1 MKAAIYS
8 RKSKFTGKGDSVENQ
23 VQMCK
28 EYGKMHGITCDY
40 IVYEDEGFSGSTTN
54 RPKFQEMIHDAMSKK
69 FDVLICYRLDRISR
83 NIADFA
89 RLIEELQEY
98 SIDFISIREQF
109 DTSTPMGRAM
119 MNIAAVF
126 AQLER
131 ETIAE
136 RIRDNMLELAKSG
149 HWLGGQVPLGYN
161 SKKITYLDAEYK
173 QRSMYQLSPI
183 KEELETTKLIFDKY
197 LETKS
202 LSQVSK
208 YLLSNNIKGKNG
220 GDFGKKS
227 INSILTNPVYVKA
240 NHEVFSYL
248 QDLGISTAGK
258 PNVKHGILTYNKSQ
272 KGKKTDYTQWIAA
285 IGKHEGIINP
295 NDWLF
300 VQETLKTNKAKAPR
314 MGTSHTALLTGILK
328 CAKCGSG
335 MRVTY
340 GNKNKETGNRAY
352 YYTCSLKNNSGQ
364 TRCANKN
371 IRGDQLELMV
381 IKKLKAFNRDTLLKE
396 LKDLQKKNN
405 QFNTTAHEIESIKNQ
420 MDAKKVAIQSL
431 VTQVSQNKESIA
443 SNYFIQEIER
453 LDKECKQLQQK
464 LEVKKNTKDVK
475 DEENINIDLI
485 IRSLEDFN
493 ALFDTL
499 ENINDKRYL
508 ISCLVDKITWDGS
521 NGDVDV
527 YLWGCKKK

>member
-28 EYGKMHGITCDY
+28 KYGKMHDITSY
-40 IVYEDEGFSGSTTN
+40 IVYEDEGFSGGTTN
-54 RPKFQEMIHDAMSKK
+54 RPKFQEMIQDARSKK

-98 SIDFISIREQF
+98 NIDFISIREQF

-149 HWLGGQVPLGYN
+149 HWLGGQAPLGYN
-161 SKKITYLDAEYK
+161 SKKITYLDSEFK

-183 KEELETTKLIFDKY
+183 KKELATTKLIFNKY

-220 GDFGKKS
+220 GDFSKKS

-240 NHEVFSYL
+240 NGEVFLYL
-248 QDLGISTAGK
+248 EDLGIITAGK
-258 PNVKHGILTYNKSQ
+258 PNGKDGILTYNKSQ
-272 KGKKTDYTQWIAA
+272 KGKKTDYTRWIAA
-285 IGKHEGIINP
+285 IGKHKGIIDP
-295 NDWLF
+295 NDWLL
-300 VQETLKTNKAKAPR
+300 VQETLQSNKTKAPR
-314 MGTSHTALLTGILK
+314 TGTSHNALLTGILK

-352 YYTCSLKNNSGQ
+352 YYTCSLKNNSGK
-364 TRCANKN
+364 TRCTNKN
-371 IRGDQLELMV
+371 VRGDQLERIV
-381 IKKLKAFNRDTLLKE
+381 IKKLKAFNRDTLLKQ
-396 LKDLQKKNN
+396 LKDFKKKNN
-405 QFNTTAHEIESIKNQ
+405 QFTTVANEIQSIKNEINE
-420 MDAKKVAIQSL
+420 KELAIQSL
-431 VTQVSQNKESIA
+431 VTQVSKSKESIA
-443 SNYFIQEIER
+443 SNYFIREIEK
-453 LDKECKQLQQK
+453 LDKECKQLGQK
-464 LEVKKNTKDVK
+464 LAEKENTKEVK
-475 DEENINIDLI
+475 DEENMNIDLI
-485 IRSLEDFN
+485 ISSLENFN
-493 ALFDTL
+493 IIFDTL
-499 ENINDKRYL
+499 ENIDDKRYL
-508 ISCLVDKITWDGS
+508 ISSLVDKITWDGY

-527 YLWGCKKK
+527 YLWGSKKK